1 MEAKGSSV
9 ALPPILRMSRRKTV
23 GRRRSGTPIPPEF
36 FDLLTN
42 YTRFRVTALQQVSD
56 DCGRPLAG
64 QRPPGHGRS
73 TQGRYPTPSGPL
85 GFAVPAVPPGKDA
98 EARVPALPQTRLS
111 R

>member
-56 DCGRPLAG
+56 VCGRPLAG
-64 QRPPGHGRS
+64 QRTPGNCQS
-73 TQGRYPTPSGPL
+73 TQGRYSTPIGRVA
-85 GFAVPAVPPGKDA
+85 FALPAVPLVQL
-98 EARVPALPQTRLS
+98 RRCVS
-111 R
+111 